1 MIPLRDENPSGSAP
15 AVTITLITLNVLVFV
30 YEVLQGPALHSFIM
44 SWGFVPARFTS
55 SLQGGAEP
63 LLMPALTLFSSMFL
77 HGGWGHLLGNMWF
90 LWIFGDNIEDR
101 FGKLGYLLFY
111 LAAGVAAVLVHY
123 ALGTRS
129 AVPTV
134 GASGAIA
141 GVLGAYLVAY
151 PKARVV
157 TLIPL
162 IFIMHMVAL
171 PAVVL
176 LGLWFLFQFL
186 SQAAAASMSAAGGG
200 VAYAAHI
207 GGFVF
212 GVVTMLLLRGRTAPR
227 EPRPPRAVRFS

>member
-1 MIPLRDENPSGSAP
+1 
-15 AVTITLITLNVLVFV
+15 
-30 YEVLQGPALHSFIM
+30 
-44 SWGFVPARFTS
+44 
-55 SLQGGAEP
+55 
-63 LLMPALTLFSSMFL
+63 
-77 HGGWGHLLGNMWF
+77 
-90 LWIFGDNIEDR
+90 
-101 FGKLGYLLFY
+101 
-111 LAAGVAAVLVHY
+111 
-123 ALGTRS
+123 
-129 AVPTV
+129 
-134 GASGAIA
+134 
-141 GVLGAYLVAY
+141 VLGAYLVAY

-162 IFIMHMVAL
+162 IFIMHVVAL